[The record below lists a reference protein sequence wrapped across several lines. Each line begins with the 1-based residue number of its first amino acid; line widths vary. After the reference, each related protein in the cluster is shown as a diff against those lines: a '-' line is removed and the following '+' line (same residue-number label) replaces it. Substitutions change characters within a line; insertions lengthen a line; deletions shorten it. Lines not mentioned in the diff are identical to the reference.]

1 MKFIFLMWHVM
12 LFIVSIFL
20 IKQKFRKK
28 GTLLMW
34 MNILL
39 FIYHIFFFKNISNM
53 VIGVKDIFKH
63 AFFTGF
69 LFILFNLIVMFYVL
83 YLICYLKEKRKQKR
97 LLNYLIY
104 LLATI
109 LTLYFILL
117 LFQNKA
123 VYLYFIGFLLGL
135 SYLIKEFIKTTK
147 SIYIAFFLLFLV
159 LGSYTFFTYTG
170 AARFTIALQGYVKE
184 AYETGLEELNFLQEK
199 NTRKYAPIQN
209 ISEDINLIEVKSYI
223 LLKIGYLG

>member
-1 MKFIFLMWHVM
+1 
-12 LFIVSIFL
+12 
-20 IKQKFRKK
+20 
-28 GTLLMW
+28 
-34 MNILL
+34 
-39 FIYHIFFFKNISNM
+39 M
-53 VIGVKDIFKH
+53 VIGVKNIFKH

-83 YLICYLKEKRKQKR
+83 YLLCYLKEKRKQKR

-135 SYLIKEFIKTTK
+135 SYLIKVFIKTTK